1 MRFVIRDRET
11 GTEIIRFKELADAKM
26 MLEDFEM
33 QDKLD
38 GTYQENFYEIYDY
51 RNIGNRIDDRV
62 YKRSNICSRNYV
74 IRMAISRE

>member
-38 GTYQENFYEIYDY
+38 GTYQENFYEIYDTEEE
-51 RNIGNRIDDRV
+51 
-62 YKRSNICSRNYV
+62 V
-74 IRMAISRE
+74 II